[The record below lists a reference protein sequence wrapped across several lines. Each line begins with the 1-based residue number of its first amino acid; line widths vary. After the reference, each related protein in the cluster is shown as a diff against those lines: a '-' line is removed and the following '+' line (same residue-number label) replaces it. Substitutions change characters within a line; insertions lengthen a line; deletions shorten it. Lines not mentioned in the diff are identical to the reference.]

1 MKGKE
6 GFTLVEFVI
15 YSVII
20 TIVIGALTLI
30 TIDILKARAKIF
42 AMEEVNHNAKFVLEK
57 ITKEIRESQ
66 QIVNATSSYLKLI
79 DADGDIVE
87 FKLEDGIIK
96 MRRGDSDFEF
106 FPLSTDSVFVKS
118 LDFINVSYPNTP
130 GTIRIVMTIK
140 FKNPQARPE
149 WEFERT
155 FYTSENVR
163 K

>member
-1 MKGKE
+1 MKGR

-15 YSVII
+15 YSVIV

-57 ITKEIRESQ
+57 ITKEIREAQ

-118 LDFINVSYPNTP
+118 LDFTNVSYPNTP